1 MKNLIVFFATL
12 CCWFGILSSSSQ
24 TIKFPDDSGK
34 DCNQQTYSNCL
45 DYIKNNRVLNGETL
59 EDYTTRFYPINS
71 TGDLFVISLVKSHN
85 EKTKVYSDKPF
96 LSAEGIFLPKI
107 KVSHTATLVKNV
119 KEQNTIVVFVNKQ
132 GEPIKSIGGFNS
144 KMHIKVLDNN
154 KVLLINGYFDEE
166 NGKKIQYFREMAL
179 FELNCVEKWQANN
192 DMYFRDYALSNNNIY
207 LVGTNKNS
215 EYKVINLHDGS
226 IVLDKVLPAAN
237 YKDSRFTK
245 VSLKKEGVTVTR
257 EYQYNKKTE
266 IETFPYESNDKGYQ
280 EILIVNSFN
289 KNEANDQV
297 SIGLKYLNGDQISK
311 DEKKAVE
318 WFQKA
323 ANQNNDKGLY
333 RLGYCYQ
340 KGIGIGQDKT
350 KAAALYE
357 QASNK
362 GNIEAMAALSKM
374 YLDGDGVP
382 KDLPKALRWQEIL
395 AFDGDKNAQKVIL
408 SNQSVQYQRADI
420 RNTLERS
427 LNSHKE
433 KNYSWAEYCIKRAIE
448 SGDNDARLYYGL
460 WLGKGEGVQKDYA
473 KAEEYLTP
481 FAEKDNE
488 EAASVLGSIYRDLND
503 KKKEMFWVEKAA
515 LKGDVD
521 SQLKMAEAYLTGNG
535 VKKNKKMAA
544 EMYEKAAVSGN
555 QDAAIKLVYS
565 YGTGKGM
572 KKDESQCLMWFNRLS
587 LENQLEVAE
596 DFDENP
602 KIKCTIGLVINM
614 YEEIAKTKNYEAMK
628 RFAELSVEYR
638 GYDNAV
644 KALNLLESAKNVS
657 YSTKNADVYM
667 LWGKLH
673 ERQGNIG
680 EAISCYRNSGTQ
692 EGRERAIMLN
702 R

>member
-1 MKNLIVFFATL
+1 MKNLKIFFATL
-12 CCWFGILSSSSQ
+12 CCWLGILSSSSQ

-71 TGDLFVISLVKSHN
+71 TGDLFVISLVKSHD

-179 FELNCVEKWQANN
+179 FELNGVEKWQAND

-215 EYKVINLHDGS
+215 EYKVINLSDGS

-245 VSLKKEGVTVTR
+245 VSLTKDGVTVTR

-266 IETFPYESNDKGYQ
+266 IETFPYELNDKSYQ
-280 EILIVNSFN
+280 EVLIVNSFN

-311 DEKKAVE
+311 DEKKAFE

-340 KGIGIGQDKT
+340 KGLGVSQDKT
-350 KAAALYE
+350 KAADLYE

-362 GNIEAMAALSKM
+362 GNIDAMAALSKM
-374 YLDGDGVP
+374 YLNGDGVP
-382 KDLPKALRWQEIL
+382 KDLSKALHWQEIL
-395 AFDGDKNAQKVIL
+395 AFDGDKDAQKVVL

-420 RNTLERS
+420 RNTLERA

-433 KNYSWAEYCIKRAIE
+433 KNYCWAEYCIKRAIE
-448 SGDNDARLYYGL
+448 LGNNDARLYYGL
-460 WLGKGEGVQKDYA
+460 WLGKGDGVQKDYA

-544 EMYEKAAVSGN
+544 EMLEKAAVYGN
-555 QDAAIKLVYS
+555 QDAAMKLVYG

-587 LENQLEVAE
+587 LENRLEVAE